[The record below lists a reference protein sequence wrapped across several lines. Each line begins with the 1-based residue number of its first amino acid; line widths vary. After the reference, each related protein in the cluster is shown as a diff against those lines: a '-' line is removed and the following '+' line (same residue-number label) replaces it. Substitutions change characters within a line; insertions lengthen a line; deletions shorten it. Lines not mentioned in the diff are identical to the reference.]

1 MVLWRNLLN
10 LLLYFFNYRGTG
22 TYEIKGE
29 ILSSLLGKVNTISK
43 LVTVTPFRSPYK
55 PEIGHVIIG
64 RVISVNKKSWDLD
77 IFAQRYGTLNLTAIN
92 LPRGEQRIR
101 NEDDQMQMRLYFKE
115 NDLLSGEIQQIH
127 INGTIHIQTRNLKYG
142 KLKNGI
148 LIRVNHMLV
157 KKTKHQ
163 FINLID
169 NIKAI
174 LGLNGIIWVYFST
187 VEVADEYFNDDKTQI
202 DSLNKDEKPDLYSS
216 ILIVLFRNIIKSL
229 DENGIFIV
237 RDNIMKY
244 YNLYMEHFFKDL
256 KKDDKNNLKK
266 ICFINK
272 EQQEI
277 IIALLKDEL
286 DKEKAQKEKI
296 RKEKEEKDKIRE
308 KENNNIKNKKRNKDD
323 FEIDEEDLEVE

>member
-1 MVLWRNLLN
+1 M
-10 LLLYFFNYRGTG
+10 
-22 TYEIKGE
+22 
-29 ILSSLLGKVNTISK
+29 LGKVNTISK
-43 LVTVTPFRSPYK
+43 LVTVIPSRSSYK

-64 RVISVNKKSWDLD
+64 RVIAVNKKSWDVD

-115 NDLLSGEIQQIH
+115 NDLLSGEIQQLH

-148 LIRVNHMLV
+148 LIKVNHMLI

-163 FINLID
+163 FIDLID

-187 VEVADEYFNDDKTQI
+187 VKVADEYFNDDKNQI
-202 DSLNKDEKPDLYSS
+202 ESLNKDEKPDFYSS

-229 DENGIFIV
+229 DEYDLFIV
-237 RDNIMKY
+237 RENIMRY
-244 YNLYMEHFFKDL
+244 YTLYMENFHKDIKKEDKNTHLNIFDLRKGFTSDLNFFKGIACIFGAYSCHTGVFPVFSGFKYQESGI
-256 KKDDKNNLKK
+256 KKMKYSVFFSVCL
-266 ICFINK
+266 IS
-272 EQQEI
+272 
-277 IIALLKDEL
+277 
-286 DKEKAQKEKI
+286 
-296 RKEKEEKDKIRE
+296 
-308 KENNNIKNKKRNKDD
+308 
-323 FEIDEEDLEVE
+323 

>member
-1 MVLWRNLLN
+1 
-10 LLLYFFNYRGTG
+10 
-22 TYEIKGE
+22 
-29 ILSSLLGKVNTISK
+29 
-43 LVTVTPFRSPYK
+43 
-55 PEIGHVIIG
+55 
-64 RVISVNKKSWDLD
+64 
-77 IFAQRYGTLNLTAIN
+77 
-92 LPRGEQRIR
+92 
-101 NEDDQMQMRLYFKE
+101 MQMRLYFKE

-244 YNLYMEHFFKDL
+244 YDFK
-256 KKDDKNNLKK
+256 
-266 ICFINK
+266 IING
-272 EQQEI
+272 
-277 IIALLKDEL
+277 
-286 DKEKAQKEKI
+286 EKGVK
-296 RKEKEEKDKIRE
+296 KEEY
-308 KENNNIKNKKRNKDD
+308 NYKKMVK
-323 FEIDEEDLEVE
+323 